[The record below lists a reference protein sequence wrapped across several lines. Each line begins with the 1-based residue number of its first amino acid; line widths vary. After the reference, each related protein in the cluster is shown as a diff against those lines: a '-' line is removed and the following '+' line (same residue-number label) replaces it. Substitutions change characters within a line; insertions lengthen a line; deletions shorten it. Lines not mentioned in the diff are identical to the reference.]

1 MTNLC
6 LTSAK
11 DLLLCV
17 KETTPTSTLSR
28 KLKKKVTNTLFLGM
42 TEKPSK
48 TVKDVANGLKSAPA
62 KSKKNK
68 EQ

>member
-1 MTNLC
+1 
-6 LTSAK
+6 
-11 DLLLCV
+11 
-17 KETTPTSTLSR
+17 
-28 KLKKKVTNTLFLGM
+28 M